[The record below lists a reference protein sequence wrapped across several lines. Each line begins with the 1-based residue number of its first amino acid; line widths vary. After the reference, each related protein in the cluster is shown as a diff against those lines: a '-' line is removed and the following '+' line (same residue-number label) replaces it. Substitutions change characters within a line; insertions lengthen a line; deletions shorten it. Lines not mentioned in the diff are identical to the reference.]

1 MLRTNFFRNKKH
13 SKQMKILVLN
23 CGSSSIKYKLF
34 EMNDK
39 SVLAQG
45 GIEKIGLAGSFLK
58 ITLPNGEK
66 KVIEEDIPEHTKG
79 VQMIFDALTNAEYG
93 ALKSLE
99 ELDAVGHRMLHGGA
113 KITKSSILTKEVL
126 DIFES
131 CNDLG
136 PLHNPA
142 NLKGVNAVKA
152 LLPNIPQV
160 GVFDTAFHQ
169 TMPDYAYMYP
179 LPYEYYEKY
188 AIRRYG
194 FHGTSHRYVSQRVCE
209 FLGIKAEGSKII
221 TCHVGNGGSISAVV
235 DGKCIDTT
243 MGLTPLEGL
252 MMGTRCGEID
262 PAIVPFLMNHEVLS
276 ASEMDTIMNKKSGLL
291 GISGVSSDM
300 REVTAAAKEG
310 NKRAQLALNMY
321 YYRIKKYIGQYAAAM
336 GGVDV
341 VLFTGGVGE
350 NHTICRAEVCKGL
363 EFMGIKLDA
372 AKNDSIHGEE
382 AIISAADSKVKV
394 VVIPTDEELMI
405 AMDTEALAK

>member
-1 MLRTNFFRNKKH
+1 
-13 SKQMKILVLN
+13 MKILVIN
-23 CGSSSIKYKLF
+23 CGSSSLKYQLIDSETEIMEAKGLCERIGIDGRLTHEVPGKDKYKV
-34 EMNDK
+34 ESPMPDHTAAMNLVMEALQD
-39 SVLAQG
+39 
-45 GIEKIGLAGSFLK
+45 
-58 ITLPNGEK
+58 
-66 KVIEEDIPEHTKG
+66 PEHG
-79 VQMIFDALTNAEYG
+79 VI
-93 ALKSLE
+93 KSTDE
-99 ELDAVGHRMLHGGA
+99 ISAIGHRVLHGGP
-113 KITKSSILTKEVL
+113 TLTTPMIVDQHVKDVIR
-126 DIFES
+126 DCF
-131 CNDLG
+131 DLG

-262 PAIVPFLMNHEVLS
+262 PAIVPFLMNHEGLS